1 MCQVVWHRTLRLMGF
16 KEQGDSC
23 TAGAYQSCWPVRT
36 SSLQLA
42 NCIFPSRL
50 SLSGRCLSR
59 VMAKLHS
66 ELKLLPMVRSRVRQS
81 SSRKF
86 TSSTQCMDS
95 MPSVA
100 ANRFAEAWA
109 NQVAA
114 EEVIPHVV
122 RLAARTSSQKIVQR
136 RVGDILEKAS
146 TQLRRM
152 DVRLNDHPQ

>member
-1 MCQVVWHRTLRLMGF
+1 MHGGCVSKLLAGEDFSEEFVVPADDLHFASQAFFERM
-16 KEQGDSC
+16 
-23 TAGAYQSCWPVRT
+23 V
-36 SSLQLA
+36 
-42 NCIFPSRL
+42 
-50 SLSGRCLSR
+50 LSR
-59 VMAKLHS
+59 VMAKRHS
-66 ELKLLPMVRSRVRQS
+66 ELKLLPMVRSRVRLS

-95 MPSVA
+95 MPPVA

-109 NQVAA
+109 AQVAA
-114 EEVIPHVV
+114 EDVVPHVV